1 MNFLNRLKFYLVGFI
16 LGLFLVYSLFNDRE
30 WDWLPE
36 NKIKK
41 FLLTN
46 PIKINIEKSEILNI
60 NENFSKNV
68 FDVIINGNIIFTKS
82 KTKTNTKNYFLEN
95 SNDTI
100 SIDISFDDS
109 TCRITSI
116 NNQNFSR
123 NKSTSQVDTNIY
135 MDNFNFYKVLEKF
148 EKKYSKEFIRDLE
161 NYQLNEIDIEKNLNT
176 ININWVKS
184 NGFVIANPFYRGR
197 INIQEL
203 DYEIYMEKG
212 NKKIR
217 FKRLKKIINQE
228 IILL

>member
-1 MNFLNRLKFYLVGFI
+1 MDFSNRLKFYLLGFI

-46 PIKINIEKSEILNI
+46 PIKINIEKSEVLKI
-60 NENFSKNV
+60 NEDFSKKV
-68 FDVIINGNIIFTKS
+68 FDVIINGNILFSKS
-82 KTKTNTKNYFLEN
+82 ETKTNTKNYFLESN
-95 SNDTI
+95 NDTI

-116 NNQNFSR
+116 NNQIFSR
-123 NKSTSQVDTNIY
+123 NKSISNIDTNIY

-148 EKKYSKEFIRDLE
+148 KKKYSKEFIRDLE
-161 NYQLNEIDIEKNLNT
+161 NYQLNKIDIEKNLKA
-176 ININWVKS
+176 ININWNKS
-184 NGFVIANPFYRGR
+184 NGFMLANPFYIGR
-197 INIQEL
+197 INIEGL
-203 DYEIYMEKG
+203 EYEIYMEKG

-217 FKRLKKIINQE
+217 FKRLIKLIHQE

>member
-16 LGLFLVYSLFNDRE
+16 LGLFLVYSLFKNRE
-30 WDWLPE
+30 WDWLPK

-46 PIKINIEKSEILNI
+46 PIKINIEKSEVLNI
-60 NENFSKNV
+60 NEDFSKKV
-68 FDVIINGNIIFTKS
+68 FDVIINGNILFSKS
-82 KTKTNTKNYFLEN
+82 ETKTNIKNYFLESN
-95 SNDTI
+95 NDTI

-116 NNQNFSR
+116 NDQNFTR
-123 NKSTSQVDTNIY
+123 NKSISHIDTNIY

-148 EKKYSKEFIRDLE
+148 EKKYSKEVTRDLE
-161 NYQLNEIDIEKNLNT
+161 NYQLNELDIEKNLKT

-184 NGFVIANPFYRGR
+184 NGFKIANPFYRGR

-217 FKRLKKIINQE
+217 FKRLKKIIHQE